1 MMKISHRII
10 SIILIAFV
18 FSAQCTFAAEST
30 KDTFEPG
37 EHIETITF
45 LKAVGI
51 FDDDFGTSASSR
63 TVTRGEFAK
72 LIAGIMRTGTTSSYS
87 ASFADVPYEHEYA
100 PYIYAVKNAGYM
112 NGTSAYLFAPDDLL
126 SYEQAVS
133 VCVKLAGY
141 EPVALTIGSY
151 PEGYLGQAAKLGILD
166 NVSAAVGAPI
176 SRGNLC
182 ELIYNTVLCDMM
194 VVDGY
199 GDKGS
204 YTIYD
209 GENILSY
216 YHHIEEGTGIVT
228 ADNFY
233 TMTSQY
239 SGYDNA
245 VIINNQKY
253 LRNDP
258 SVLNDSVGRGVR
270 FWYRADGSQRTV
282 LYAKRHETSEVVF
295 GARDGLE
302 LDIAAGVYKFY
313 EGDKLINY
321 RLSGTYNVIYNM
333 EELYPVTAS
342 KLLPLTG
349 TVTLIDNND
358 DKLYDVVIVDEFYN
372 LVADMYN
379 KNLNTITDIN
389 DTSRSLKLD
398 DYDSYRIFDKSG
410 NSISADKIKLNSVV
424 EVYKA
429 PGGSRITAVVNSTVV
444 SGKYTEKT
452 DDKIKVDGREFKFS
466 HDVRSDISALSLG
479 NEYDFYVNTKNEIVY
494 WTQGLGYKQGYVLD
508 VGETVG
514 LEKTVAVKLL
524 SQTGKVEVFDL
535 ADKVKNMNYG
545 LASTVDKT
553 NYNTIFSQTNNRE
566 FVLYQLNSEG
576 KISTVVHAY
585 IIHDRDTFSNA
596 PSYPLFRLDYFAEKW
611 EEMDGYVYLDE
622 MYFRGGINGFDNM
635 LIFSDDA
642 KLYRVPSITNS
653 TVDERNVSVSPVK
666 GTLTTD
672 YTVKFTNNYQ
682 GEGGTMITYMV
693 GNTYP
698 YANVMVEHAGGAG
711 TSIVR
716 DQASATVT
724 GIRHIYDPATREESY
739 FMEVWNGQK
748 IVRVNITDENKLLK
762 QSFSQTL
769 INGASPTIPAEKTEI
784 EIGDIIK
791 YTLDES
797 GNLSALALMY
807 DHESKSLCYDTR
819 GFGSEYNLSDGK
831 VAGVRSN
838 VIEVNITLDNSKTRW
853 EVYNI
858 SALPTLIVDL
868 KKNECYIGSSLDIE
882 EGNDV
887 LRYSRYSMNEHL
899 TIYKY

>member
-1 MMKISHRII
+1 MMKIPHRII
-10 SIILIAFV
+10 SLILTAFL
-18 FSAQCTFAAEST
+18 FLAQCTFAADNA
-30 KDTFEPG
+30 KDVFEPG
-37 EHIETITF
+37 EHIETINF

-51 FDDDFGTSASSR
+51 FDADFGSGSSSR
-63 TVTRGEFAK
+63 GVTRGEFAK
-72 LIAGIMRTGTTSSYS
+72 LISAIMRTGATSNYS
-87 ASFADVPYEHEYA
+87 AVFSDVPYEHEYA

-112 NGTSAYLFAPDDLL
+112 NGTSSSLFGPDDLL

-141 EPVALTIGSY
+141 EPVALTVGAY
-151 PEGYLGQAAKLGILD
+151 PEGYLSQAARLNILD
-166 NVSAAVGAPI
+166 NVSGAVGTPV

-233 TMTSQY
+233 TMTSQH

-258 SVLNDSVGRGVR
+258 TVLNDSVGRGVR
-270 FWYRADGSQRTV
+270 FWYKADGSQRIV
-282 LYAKRHETSEVVF
+282 VYAERYETSEVVF
-295 GARDGLE
+295 GAKDGLE

-313 EGDKLINY
+313 EGDKLVNY
-321 RLSGTYNVIYNM
+321 RLSDTYNVIYNM
-333 EELYPVTAS
+333 QELYPVTSA

-349 TVTLIDNND
+349 TVTLVDNNGD
-358 DKLYDVVIVDEFYN
+358 NLYDVVIVDEFYN

-379 KNLNTITDIN
+379 KNLNTITDIKDN
-389 DTSRSLKLD
+389 SRSLRLD

-410 NSISADKIKLNSVV
+410 NIISADKIKSNSVI
-424 EVYKA
+424 EIYKS
-429 PGGSRITAVVNSTVV
+429 PDGSHLTAIVNSAVV

-452 DDKIKVDGREFKFS
+452 DDKIKVDSREFGFS
-466 HDVRSDISALSLG
+466 HDVRSDVSALSLG
-479 NEYDFYVNTKNEIVY
+479 AEYDFYINTKNEIVY
-494 WTQGLGYKQGYVLD
+494 WTQGIGYKQGYVLD
-508 VGETVG
+508 VGETEG

-524 SQTGKVEVFDL
+524 SQTGKVEVLNL
-535 ADKVKNMNYG
+535 ANKVKNINYG
-545 LASTVDKT
+545 STTMIDKS
-553 NYNTIFSQTNNRE
+553 NYNSVFSQVNNRE
-566 FVLYQLNSEG
+566 FILYQLNGSGEVA
-576 KISTVVHAY
+576 TVVHAY

-642 KLYRVPSITNS
+642 KLYRVPSVTNLS
-653 TVDERNVSVSPVK
+653 VDERNVSVSPVK

-682 GEGGTMITYMV
+682 GAGGTMITYMV

-711 TSIVR
+711 TSIVL
-716 DQASATVT
+716 DQESATVT
-724 GIRHIYDPATREESY
+724 GIRHIYDPTTKEESY

-748 IVRVNITDENKLLK
+748 IVKVNITDETKLLK
-762 QSFSQTL
+762 ANFSQTL
-769 INGASPTIPAEKTEI
+769 INGNSPTIPAEKNEI

-791 YTLDES
+791 YTVDES
-797 GNLSALALMY
+797 GNLSAIALMY
-807 DHESKSLCYDTR
+807 DHKSKSLCYNTR
-819 GFGSEYNLSDGK
+819 GFGSAYNLSDGK

-838 VIEVNITLDNSKTRW
+838 VIEVNITLDNTKTRW
-853 EVYNI
+853 EVYNV

-868 KKNECYIGSSLDIE
+868 KKNECYMGSYLDIE

-887 LRYSRYSMNEHL
+887 LRYSRYSLNEHL